1 MTQQSSRGEHKRG
14 RQSRMDF
21 ESTFVIPEAKSERI
35 KDNVYT
41 LFDDD
46 FLPSTKAIKDWIL
59 ESTEA
64 LESYFKRP
72 VKIEEIL
79 RKKLGFM
86 DGIKYLRTILL
97 SELVADQGK
106 SLEDAIMEDLAPLV
120 SSDINGTT

>member
-14 RQSRMDF
+14 RQARMDL
-21 ESTFVIPEAKSERI
+21 ESTFVVPEAKPERI
-35 KDNVYT
+35 KDNIYT

-46 FLPSTKAIKDWIL
+46 FLPCTKAIKDWIL

-106 SLEDAIMEDLAPLV
+106 SLEDAIMEDLALLV
-120 SSDINGTT
+120 ASDIDGTT

>member
-35 KDNVYT
+35 KDNIYT

-64 LESYFKRP
+64 SFEIPCFISNVLILVESGYFLE
-72 VKIEEIL
+72 V
-79 RKKLGFM
+79 
-86 DGIKYLRTILL
+86 
-97 SELVADQGK
+97 
-106 SLEDAIMEDLAPLV
+106 
-120 SSDINGTT
+120 

>member
-1 MTQQSSRGEHKRG
+1 MSWWSWIDEPYPFIGEHSLPPGWWGKRIY
-14 RQSRMDF
+14 
-21 ESTFVIPEAKSERI
+21 ESSYYNWYI
-35 KDNVYT
+35 YT

-46 FLPSTKAIKDWIL
+46 FLPCTKAIKDWIL

-72 VKIEEIL
+72 VKIEEVL
-79 RKKLGFM
+79 RKHLGFI
-86 DGIKYLRTILL
+86 DGIRYFRTILL

-120 SSDINGTT
+120 SSDIDGTT

>member
-14 RQSRMDF
+14 RQARMDL
-21 ESTFVIPEAKSERI
+21 ESTFVVPEAKPERI
-35 KDNVYT
+35 KDNIYT

-46 FLPSTKAIKDWIL
+46 FLPCTKAIKDWIL

-72 VKIEEIL
+72 VKVEEVL
-79 RKKLGFM
+79 RKHLGFI
-86 DGIKYLRTILL
+86 DGIRYFRTILL

-120 SSDINGTT
+120 SSDLDGTT